1 MNRSFKSVFNRR
13 TGTWQV
19 VSEKVR
25 NAGKTGGSTS
35 LPALAIR
42 MVAAGMISG
51 LFSPQAQA
59 LCTTD
64 GSTVSCTGVTVGL
77 VSSTSN
83 LTANVQNGAQI
94 FPGVVDQ
101 INSVSLTGTGVTVNN
116 GGRIDPSLLPDLV
129 SLASGLNISNN
140 AGSTVTVNNLASGQI
155 MGTSTLL
162 GANLLNLGGVGLV
175 VQNGA
180 GGTTTVNNSGLISGT
195 PLLGA
200 SILAEDIAVIAL
212 RGGARNM
219 LTNNAGGI
227 ITGRVAMQ
235 ASTLGNTFTNAGTVT
250 GSINLGAGL
259 GANTFNAVTGSLVS
273 GGAGVGI
280 DLGVLGGLGIAY
292 VPTGIV
298 NGGTLN
304 NGNTLNLMNA
314 IGGGSGI
321 NGAGTINGTQYVN
334 FNNLVVN
341 SGTWTLTNP
350 LFKSGTTSPVVNLN
364 GGQLNVDSS
373 ALNLASITANGGSLG
388 AAVAGATVSN
398 GITLGSGGLVVNN
411 AANSLTLS
419 GVLTGSGDLTKVGT
433 GNLILSGANNFIGT
447 TTMAAGTL
455 TLGNALAL
463 GGSSN
468 TLNVTGASTLS
479 STLGMTV
486 ANGVLL
492 NGANLTVNSDSAL
505 NLSGA
510 INGTGSLT
518 KTGSANLTLSGA
530 NNFGGGLNINA
541 GRLILA
547 NAGAAGAGTI
557 TAGIGG
563 TAALD
568 TSTAQTLTNLVQLN
582 GNLTLTGS
590 NDLAL
595 NGKISGT
602 GGLIKSGSNALIL
615 SGANDFTGNSTLGGG
630 ILVLTNNTALGDG
643 QLTLTANS
651 SLLADGL
658 TVGNAINVSS
668 RTLTLS
674 NLAATTLSGVLS
686 GSGAI
691 IKNGA
696 GELTLSGA
704 NTFGGVLSLA
714 SGKLIVGSNTALG
727 NGALTVS
734 GQSALGSTTAI
745 TLNND
750 VALNAQLTVLVN
762 SDMKLNGSLSGS
774 GELIKQGTG
783 TLMLSGVNTYTGAT
797 TVSAGTLNL
806 SGTGSIANSSLTTV
820 QYGATLSGSGTLGN
834 TRVESGGHLAP
845 NRSIGTLDISGDLA
859 LDQDSFL
866 NLNLGES
873 GTSVDP
879 ATGISGRLA
888 VTGDL
893 ALDGI
898 INLAQ
903 SSDPADGTAG
913 IGYYRLLTYGGDLT
927 SNTATIGSTPAL
939 TDVTYKLE
947 TGANRVDLFID
958 TAAILGNDAL
968 QHWQGGDGAW
978 DTGNTQ
984 WLNAGGDTPA
994 GWAGHHAVFR
1004 NAPGNFSG
1012 GTVTVN
1018 GAQHFE
1024 GIQFVDDGY
1033 ALIGSGTLET
1043 DPAGSEIRVLADS
1056 ATIATTIAGSG
1067 GITKS
1072 EAGTLLL
1079 TGNNS
1084 YTGNTTVAA
1093 GTLDVSGSIAH
1104 SAVTIRSGATLAG
1117 SGTVGTTTVQ
1127 SGGSIALGNAISTLT
1142 VNGDLTFSANS
1153 SYQVKANADGDS
1165 DRIDVTGTAHLAGN
1179 VVSLAAN
1186 TGTYQANTTY
1196 TILQAGALSGQFD
1209 AVSSSLAFLD
1219 ASVSQDD
1226 RNVYLQ
1232 LSRNDVAY
1240 ADVGHTRNQRS
1251 VATALQNAAS
1261 SGNADMN
1268 TVITAINNLSA
1279 DQARAAYDSIGGAGL
1294 TGMQRVGIGFSNNFG
1309 NQLMGRLQTVGMS
1322 RTAQSIN
1329 GMQLAAN
1336 ARLNDLMPAL
1346 AQNTR
1351 SDVSPSSFT
1360 LGGGVPVDDGRRG
1373 FWLRGFGSDQ
1383 DTDGDGNA
1391 AGLRV
1396 RSAGVSAGFDARVRD
1411 DLVVGAAFSYSDS
1424 DVRASF
1430 AETGKSRGNAAAV
1443 YASYANGPW
1452 TFNGNL
1458 MLTHNSNEMDRN
1470 ITVGT
1475 LNRTAQARFD
1485 SKTVSAYGE
1494 ASYDLPQASWTLQ
1507 PLAGLAVLHNRNDGF
1522 TETGA
1527 GALNIQADAQSVTST
1542 RTLFGARALFDLD
1555 GISVQPRATWAHE
1568 FGDVN
1573 KGMTA
1578 QFQGAPAASFTTFG
1592 VDLPRDSLIA
1602 GLTVAGRT
1610 SDGLSLFADVQG
1622 EFNSRQTGL
1631 SLLVGLR
1638 KSW

>member
-25 NAGKTGGSTS
+25 NAGKTGSVS
-35 LPALAIR
+35 MPLLAI
-42 MVAAGMISG
+42 VLGLAGLTTEAYAACI
-51 LFSPQAQA
+51 
-59 LCTTD
+59 TD
-64 GSTVSCTGVTVGL
+64 GITATCSDATVGNRA
-77 VSSTSN
+77 SSISN
-83 LTANVQNGAQI
+83 LTFEVLGGATI
-94 FPGVVDQ
+94 TPTMTGTPVV
-101 INSVSLTGTGVTVNN
+101 NLTGTGITFNN
-116 GGRIDPSLLPDLV
+116 SGRVDPALLI
-129 SLASGLNISNN
+129 GLSEATTGVRISNA
-140 AGSTVTVNNLASGQI
+140 AGSTVTVHNLASGVLKGSSGTLPVGNLDNLVGNALVI
-155 MGTSTLL
+155 ENGAEGTS
-162 GANLLNLGGVGLV
+162 
-175 VQNGA
+175 
-180 GGTTTVNNSGLISGT
+180 TVNNSGFIGGT
-195 PLLGA
+195 AVVGA
-200 SILAEDIAVIAL
+200 AVPAEDMAVVAM
-212 RGGARNM
+212 RGGARNRM
-219 LTNNAGGI
+219 TNNASGV
-227 ITGRVAMQ
+227 ITGRIAMQ
-235 ASTLGNTFTNAGTVT
+235 ASTQGNTFTNAGTVN
-250 GSINLGAGL
+250 GSINLGTGTVGVS
-259 GANTFNAVTGSLVS
+259 GANTFDAITGSLVS
-273 GGAGVGI
+273 AGAGVGVE
-280 DLGVLGGLGIAY
+280 LGVLGGLGIAY
-292 VPTGIV
+292 APAGIV
-298 NGGTLN
+298 NGGLIN

-314 IGGGSGI
+314 IGGGSGT
-321 NGAGTINGTQYVN
+321 NGSGTINGTNYIN
-334 FNNLVVN
+334 FNNLVVS
-341 SGTWTLTNP
+341 SGTWTMTNP

-398 GITLGSGGLVVNN
+398 GIILGSGGLVVNN

-433 GNLILSGANNFIGT
+433 GNLMLSGANNFIGT

-541 GRLILA
+541 GKVILNSA
-547 NAGAAGAGTI
+547 AAAGSGTI
-557 TAGIGG
+557 TAGISG
-563 TAALD
+563 TGQLD
-568 TSTAQTLTNLVQLN
+568 TNSAQTLNNLVQLN
-582 GNLTLTGS
+582 GNLTLTG
-590 NDLAL
+590 NNNLTL
-595 NGKISGT
+595 NGKISGS
-602 GGLIKSGSNALIL
+602 GGLIKSGTNTLTL
-615 SGANDFTGNSTLGGG
+615 TGANDFTGNSSLGGG
-630 ILVLTNNTALGDG
+630 TLVLTNSTALGNG

-658 TVGNAINVSS
+658 TVGNAINVGT
-668 RTLTLS
+668 RILTLT
-674 NLAATTLSGVLS
+674 NTATS
-686 GSGAI
+686 
-691 IKNGA
+691 
-696 GELTLSGA
+696 TLSGA
-704 NTFGGVLSLA
+704 
-714 SGKLIVGSNTALG
+714 
-727 NGALTVS
+727 
-734 GQSALGSTTAI
+734 
-745 TLNND
+745 
-750 VALNAQLTVLVN
+750 
-762 SDMKLNGSLSGS
+762 LSGS

-783 TLMLSGVNTYTGAT
+783 TLMLSGVNTYTGTT

-806 SGTGSIANSSLTTV
+806 SGTGSIASSSLTTV
-820 QYGATLSGSGTLGN
+820 QSGATLTGSGTLGN

-845 NRSIGTLDISGDLA
+845 NPSIGTLDISGDLT
-859 LDQDSFL
+859 LDQGSSL
-866 NLNLGES
+866 NLNLGEP

-879 ATGISGRLA
+879 TTGISGRVA

-893 ALDGI
+893 AFDGI

-903 SSDPADGTAG
+903 SSNQANGAAG

-1056 ATIATTIAGSG
+1056 ATIANTIAGSG

-1153 SYQVKANADGDS
+1153 SYLVKANADGDS

-1240 ADVGHTRNQRS
+1240 ADVGHTRNQRG
-1251 VATALQNAAS
+1251 VAAALQNAAS

-1430 AETGKSRGNAAAV
+1430 AETGESRSSAVAV

-1555 GISVQPRATWAHE
+1555 GISVQPRAIWAHE